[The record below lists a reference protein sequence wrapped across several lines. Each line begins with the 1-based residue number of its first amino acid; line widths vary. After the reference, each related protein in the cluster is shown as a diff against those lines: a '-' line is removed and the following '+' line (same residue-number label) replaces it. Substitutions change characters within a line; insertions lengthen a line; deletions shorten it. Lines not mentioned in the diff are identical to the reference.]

1 MKGDTLLDDKI
12 EYLKN
17 LYEEENDRQKM
28 VEGKCAQIVSNS
40 GIFLSLI
47 GLLITILFNTRDA
60 MHPVVKIILAIC
72 ITLII
77 VLYIISMI
85 NGLQGINP
93 FKYYYARGSADT
105 VKKFTDITKFK
116 EEQVGDYLYCI
127 QKNHELNTQKLDFL
141 GKARTAFVRGIYTTG
156 GLTFILMSY
165 LTFFYITAP
174 SKPQQIEI
182 IAGGNKEQIK
192 EISKSLSSI
201 QLKTLGAA
209 DIKQIILLADS
220 LSKRNKSK

>member
-1 MKGDTLLDDKI
+1 MKGDALLDDKI

-17 LYEEENDRQKM
+17 LYEEENDRQKI
-28 VEGKCAQIVSNS
+28 VEGKCAQIISNS

-60 MHPVVKIILAIC
+60 MHPIIKIILAIS

-93 FKYYYARGSADT
+93 FKYYYARGSSDT
-105 VKKFTDITKFK
+105 AEKFTDITKFK
-116 EEQVGDYLYCI
+116 EERVGDYLFCI
-127 QKNHELNTQKLDFL
+127 KRNHELNTQKLEFL
-141 GKARTAFVRGIYTTG
+141 GKARTAFVRGIYMTG
-156 GLTFILMSY
+156 GLTFILMCY

-182 IAGGNKEQIK
+182 ISNDNKEQMK
-192 EISKSLSSI
+192 EISKSLSRI
-201 QLKTLGAA
+201 QLKTLDET
-209 DIKQIILLADS
+209 DIKQIILLVDS
-220 LSKRNKSK
+220 LSKRNKGK